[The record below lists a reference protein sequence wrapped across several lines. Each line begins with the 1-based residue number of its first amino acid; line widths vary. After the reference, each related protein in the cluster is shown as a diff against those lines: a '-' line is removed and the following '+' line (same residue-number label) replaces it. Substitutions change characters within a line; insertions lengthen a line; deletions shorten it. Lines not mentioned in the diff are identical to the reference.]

1 MNTTKKLGNKLKIL
15 REVHNYTQEYVAN
28 VLDVAPSTYFLMEKG
43 QAQLTIDRIEKLASL
58 YNMDLVDLLKLNDQ
72 TIIQQ
77 PYIQIESI
85 QRQLNKKSFGCTD
98 HFLQLLLEIRYYII
112 PNVDLITEKYR
123 SWFVPDRNQSIS
135 FDTCDTR

>member
-77 PYIQIESI
+77 HFTHSSGVSESVTI
-85 QRQLNKKSFGCTD
+85 NNNGLAEDERNLYKDIIKRLEEQNDTLINLIKQLSDKLK
-98 HFLQLLLEIRYYII
+98 
-112 PNVDLITEKYR
+112 
-123 SWFVPDRNQSIS
+123 
-135 FDTCDTR
+135 

>member
-1 MNTTKKLGNKLKIL
+1 MKIQTSKL
-15 REVHNYTQEYVAN
+15 
-28 VLDVAPSTYFLMEKG
+28 
-43 QAQLTIDRIEKLASL
+43 
-58 YNMDLVDLLKLNDQ
+58 DQ
-72 TIIQQ
+72 SIIQQ
-77 PYIQIESI
+77 AKIKIESI

-135 FDTCDTR
+135 FDNVPLMIPHPQIALSYQYNKESIVLKIYQQLTVMLQDLVGFISNE